1 MMTASVNEW
10 LKSGEYLPQPL
21 RDFHDQKDVFKAID
35 EVVQRRADNYTKDVS
50 WVSAQVYTI
59 DLFLWLM
66 AKHGYT
72 LQRSRKRVEF
82 QDLDEWVSAAKEE
95 RQSQMVSMLFG
106 ATASPTGEAV

>member
-1 MMTASVNEW
+1 MSELKAW
-10 LKSGEYLPQPL
+10 LKSGDYLPTPL

-35 EVVQRRADNYTKDVS
+35 EVVQLRNDSYTKDIS

-72 LQRSRKRVEF
+72 LQRSRKRIEF
-82 QDLDEWVSAAKEE
+82 EDLGSWISETGKIRESQFAEMLGIRMAASEE
-95 RQSQMVSMLFG
+95 PL
-106 ATASPTGEAV
+106 P

>member
-1 MMTASVNEW
+1 MDMKAW
-10 LKSGEYLPQPL
+10 LKSGKYLPEPL

-35 EVVQRRADNYTKDVS
+35 EVVQRRADSYTKDVS

-66 AKHGYT
+66 AMHGYT

-82 QDLDEWVSAAKEE
+82 QDLGEWVSEAKEA
-95 RQSQMVSMLFG
+95 RSAQMAKAMGFTRHE
-106 ATASPTGEAV
+106 TA

>member
-1 MMTASVNEW
+1 MELADW
-10 LKSGEYLPQPL
+10 LKSGKYLPAPL

-35 EVVQRRADNYTKDVS
+35 EVVQRRADSYTKDVN

-72 LQRSRKRVEF
+72 LQRSRKHVEF
-82 QDLDEWVSAAKEE
+82 QDLDEWVSGAKEV
-95 RQSQMVSMLFG
+95 RHAQMAEAMGLMR
-106 ATASPTGEAV
+106 AS